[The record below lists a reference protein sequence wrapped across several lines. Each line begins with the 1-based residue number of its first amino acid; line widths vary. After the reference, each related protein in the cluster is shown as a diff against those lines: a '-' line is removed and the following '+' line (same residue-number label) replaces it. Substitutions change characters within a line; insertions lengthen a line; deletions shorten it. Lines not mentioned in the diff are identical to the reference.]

1 VLKQVEKLNERD
13 LEPRFQ
19 GLLRGIIAR
28 VPFLKLESL
37 KSDPVIR
44 PQVAAKLVNA
54 AVARPDWLLSVKAGA
69 RPWTWVAEG
78 KRLGQPREVR
88 AGVLQLKHY
97 LSLLPPRTS
106 SYGVLLAPY
115 ISEESARI
123 CTEAGM
129 GYADL
134 AGNARISFDQ
144 VFIETHAA
152 ENPFHEKRTVK
163 SVFSPKATRVL
174 RVLLRGPLRSWKVKE
189 LALEADVSLG
199 HVSAVRQQLLAYEWA
214 VENADGLLVSKPD
227 GLFNA
232 WIAADDWDA
241 RTTAREYALLVSD
254 PVEIATKA
262 HAFLSES
269 AIPHAFTQWIAAH
282 FRHPHTTP
290 PVTTVYVS
298 EFPPDDEIKDRLL
311 ARRVD
316 AGGRLRLVRPKDVG
330 VLSQIQTTKR
340 LPLVSDVQIYL
351 DLIKAGQRG
360 DDAAAEL
367 RRWPDFSG
375 GWA

>member
-1 VLKQVEKLNERD
+1 MLKQAETLNERE

-19 GLLRGIIAR
+19 GLLRGLVAR

-37 KSDPVIR
+37 KSEPTIR
-44 PQVAAKLVNA
+44 PQVAKQVKA
-54 AVARPDWLLSVKAGA
+54 AAARPDWLLSVKAGA

-106 SYGVLLAPY
+106 SYGVLLAPF

-123 CTEAGM
+123 CTEAGI

-134 AGNARISFDQ
+134 AGNARLSFDQ
-144 VFIETHAA
+144 VFIETRAA

-189 LALEADVSLG
+189 LALEASVSLG
-199 HVSAVRQQLLAYEWA
+199 HVSAVRQQLLAHEWA

-227 GLFNA
+227 SLFNA
-232 WIAADDWDA
+232 WIAADDWDT
-241 RTTAREYALLVSD
+241 RTTVREYSLLVSD

-262 HAFLSES
+262 HAFLRES

-298 EFPPDDEIKDRLL
+298 EFPPDDAIKDRLL

-316 AGGRLRLVRPKDVG
+316 AGGRLRLVRPNDVG
-330 VLSQIQTTKR
+330 VLSQIQITKR

-375 GWA
+375 GWT